1 MGIFD
6 LIHVPA
12 GVFVFSVIETV
23 VMVLWLNFAN
33 AHSPLLAFLV
43 LLVGLQIE
51 PLIVCFVRD
60 QNNRHVD
67 RTQPAGDILIERQHT
82 LARIDDEQNH
92 VAHQG
97 SGNRKS

>member
-51 PLIVCFVRD
+51 HAVAW
-60 QNNRHVD
+60 HV
-67 RTQPAGDILIERQHT
+67 GKL
-82 LARIDDEQNH
+82 
-92 VAHQG
+92 
-97 SGNRKS
+97 S